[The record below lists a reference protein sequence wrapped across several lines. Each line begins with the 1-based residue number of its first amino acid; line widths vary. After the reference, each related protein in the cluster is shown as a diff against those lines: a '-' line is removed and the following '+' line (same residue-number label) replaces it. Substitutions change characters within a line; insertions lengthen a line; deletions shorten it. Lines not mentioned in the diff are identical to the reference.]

1 MSAPEGGSGSP
12 RRVVVIGGGASG
24 ALAAANLLR
33 ASARG
38 RAVDVRV
45 IERDS
50 LVGPGLAY
58 GTQEPRHLLNNYA
71 ARLSVFEQEPDH
83 LIRWCAERRIHAEPQ
98 SFLPRE
104 VYGRY
109 LADVLAST
117 QVPPG
122 SRLHRYRGE
131 VVDVQPHESGFSVH
145 LACGWTHHADDV
157 VLAVG
162 NPPPRRVPAY
172 EALGRRYLPDPWAP
186 GLVDALSDADRVLL
200 VGTGLTMVDVA
211 AQIHDARPRTRMVAV
226 SRHGLLP
233 AAHVR
238 RPIRPLDGFSPDTS
252 SLSALLRDVRRRVE
266 EVEHVGGNWRDVV
279 DSLRPFADELWA
291 RLGPADRERFVRH
304 VARRWEVLRHRMAP
318 EMADV
323 IHGLIDDGALRIARP
338 EDVDLSTFSRVV
350 NCSGPAPVCT
360 PGWNAVVDRLSA
372 RGLLRPNDLGL
383 GLDVDD
389 RGLLLDCEGRP
400 TPGLYAMGA
409 ARRGVAWEVAAIP
422 DLRRQASVL
431 ADRLVGTQQDAA
443 AEDATPAGGQTGTRT
458 SKRAL
463 PA

>member
-1 MSAPEGGSGSP
+1 MSAPEGGYGGP

-24 ALAAANLLR
+24 ALVAANLLR
-33 ASARG
+33 ASASG
-38 RAVDVRV
+38 RPVDVRV
-45 IERDS
+45 IERDN

-58 GTQEPRHLLNNYA
+58 GTTDPRHLLNNYA

-83 LIRWCAERRIHAEPQ
+83 LIRWCTERRIHAEPQ

-117 QVPPG
+117 DVPLG

-131 VVDVQPHESGFSVH
+131 VVDVQPHEAGFTVH

-162 NPPPRRVPAY
+162 NPPPRRVPEY
-172 EALGRRYLPDPWAP
+172 EALGRRYLPDPWSP
-186 GLVDALSDADRVLL
+186 TLVDGLSDADRVLL

-211 AQIHDARPRTRMVAV
+211 AQISAARPRTRMVAV

-238 RPIRPLDGFSPDTS
+238 RPIRPLDGFWPDTS
-252 SLSALLRDVRRRVE
+252 SLSALLRDVRRRVD
-266 EVEHVGGNWRDVV
+266 EVEQVGGNWRDVV
-279 DSLRPFADELWA
+279 DSLRPFADDLWA
-291 RLGPADRERFVRH
+291 RLGRADRERFVRH

-318 EMADV
+318 EMSEV
-323 IHGLIDDGALRIARP
+323 IHHLLDDGTLQVARP

-360 PGWNAVVDRLSA
+360 PGWNAVIDRLFA
-372 RGLLRPNDLGL
+372 RGLLRANDLGL
-383 GLDVDD
+383 GLDVD
-389 RGLLLDCEGRP
+389 GNGAVLDSTGRP

-422 DLRRQASVL
+422 DLRRQASAL
-431 ADRLVGTQQDAA
+431 AGRLLGADTGAGNVADT
-443 AEDATPAGGQTGTRT
+443 TPHGARHTA
-458 SKRAL
+458 KRAQ